1 MFPTCTIKR
10 CCLASFL
17 CINTIFS
24 LFGASMLI
32 VSCIVR
38 FDQHTMDKY
47 LDYASFQLAM
57 KISNVSAQVPTSLN
71 MGETLT
77 IIFIVFV
84 TIGIVFLLLGVLG
97 TIGAVRKVKA
107 LLVTYSVSLILFLV
121 LEVICV
127 VLMTT
132 IGDKIEGW
140 IKDSL
145 KGSIRDDYVGINGN
159 DTSTLRWNFI
169 MHSFKCCGADN
180 YLDFER
186 AKKWS
191 PNKPNGGIIQR
202 TQEIPF
208 ACCKDKT
215 DQVCVRSPSSQNSH
229 IDKGCYHALRD
240 WFVNRTGVFVGIGA
254 TVLAIQLM
262 LVVFVFIICCTLR
275 KQSDH
280 KENEENDAIQPDR
293 VSQEHFLSPKPI
305 MIYPRNPA
313 YSYYDSSVEIYP
325 SHSFR
330 ERTYHNN
337 QPIDGH
343 HYVDRYMGSLRS
355 NQSYG
360 ETYQRTPSRTSFAS
374 LYSSNVQFPKAG
386 KEKQKRTA
394 VFGILCYCGGPPPE

>member
-17 CINTIFS
+17 CINAFFS
-24 LFGASMLI
+24 VTFRSFMLI

-38 FDQHTMDKY
+38 FDQNTMDKY

-57 KISNVSAQVPTSLN
+57 KTSNASAQVPTSLN
-71 MGETLT
+71 MG
-77 IIFIVFV
+77 FIVLFQY
-84 TIGIVFLLLGVLG
+84 
-97 TIGAVRKVKA
+97 A
-107 LLVTYSVSLILFLV
+107 VSLILFLV
-121 LEVICV
+121 LELICV

-180 YLDFER
+180 YLDFKG

-191 PNKPNGGIIQR
+191 PHKANGGIIQQ
-202 TQEIPF
+202 TQKVPF

-215 DQVCVRSPSSQNSH
+215 DQFCVRSPSSQNSH
-229 IDKGCYHALRD
+229 IDK
-240 WFVNRTGVFVGIGA
+240 
-254 TVLAIQLM
+254 LM
-262 LVVFVFIICCTLR
+262 LVVFVFILCCTLR

-280 KENEENDAIQPDR
+280 KENEENDAIPPYR
-293 VSQEHFLSPKPI
+293 VSQEHFLSPRPN

-343 HYVDRYMGSLRS
+343 HHVDRYCSLRS